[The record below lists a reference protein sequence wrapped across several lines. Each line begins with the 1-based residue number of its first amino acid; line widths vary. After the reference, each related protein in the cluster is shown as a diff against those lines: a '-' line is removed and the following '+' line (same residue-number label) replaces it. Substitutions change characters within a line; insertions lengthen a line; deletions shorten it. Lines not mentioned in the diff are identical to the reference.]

1 MDRRAFSRSLGLGLA
16 AGLVAAPGTSRGAE
30 ATAGAGTGTGAT
42 TAPAGSGTAG
52 TAAATATPGAAATPA
67 PFHFG
72 MIIFDGMTNLD
83 FAAPQD
89 AFTKLRGGQVHVL
102 AKTRDAVKTDTGGRV
117 LPDLALAEAPELDLL
132 FIGGGPGV
140 NALMEDAEMLGF
152 LAARAPHA
160 RWITSVCTG
169 ALVLGAAG
177 LLRGYKAATHWTA
190 MDVLPLLGAEP
201 VHERVVIDRNRITG
215 GGVTAGLDFGLAVL
229 AKLGGDDLARL
240 VQLGQEYDPAPPFDS
255 GSPRKA
261 PAAIV
266 ERFRNATART
276 TAERMAAARRVAAK
290 FG

>member
-1 MDRRAFSRSLGLGLA
+1 MDRRTFSRSLGLGLA
-16 AGLVAAPGTSRGAE
+16 AGLVAAPTVSGSAE
-30 ATAGAGTGTGAT
+30 ATAGA
-42 TAPAGSGTAG
+42 TAAPPAAG
-52 TAAATATPGAAATPA
+52 TATAAGATPGATAAAA
-67 PFHFG
+67 PFRFG

-117 LPDLALAEAPELDLL
+117 LPDLALSEAPELDLL

-152 LAARAPHA
+152 LAARAPRA

-177 LLRGYKAATHWTA
+177 LLRGYRAATHWTA
-190 MDVLPLLGAEP
+190 MEVLPLLGAEP
-201 VHERVVIDRNRITG
+201 VHERVVVDRNRITG

-276 TAERMAAARRVAAK
+276 TAERMAAARRAAAK

>member
-1 MDRRAFSRSLGLGLA
+1 MDRRSFSRSLGLGLA
-16 AGLVAAPGTSRGAE
+16 AGLVAAPGVSRGAQ
-30 ATAGAGTGTGAT
+30 ATAGATPAT
-42 TAPAGSGTAG
+42 PGSANAPVTA
-52 TAAATATPGAAATPA
+52 PGAAAAGATSAAAAPA
-67 PFHFG
+67 PFRFG

-117 LPDLALAEAPELDLL
+117 LPDLALSEAPELDLL

-152 LAARAPHA
+152 LAARAPRA
-160 RWITSVCTG
+160 QWITSVCTG

-177 LLRGYKAATHWTA
+177 LLRGYRAATHWTA
-190 MDVLPLLGAEP
+190 MEVLPLLGAEP

-276 TAERMAAARRVAAK
+276 TAERMAAARRAAAK